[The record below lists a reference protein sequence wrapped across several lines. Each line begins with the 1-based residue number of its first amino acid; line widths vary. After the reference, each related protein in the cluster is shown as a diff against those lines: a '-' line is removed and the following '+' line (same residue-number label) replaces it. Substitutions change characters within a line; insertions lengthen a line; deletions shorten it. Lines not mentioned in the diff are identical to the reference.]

1 MMIENK
7 VVALA
12 AVVFAGACSYAHVGS
27 GQVAVVRTPD
37 GVDSKVYGPG
47 DWHIGM
53 WDKPT
58 YYTVRSQE
66 REEQLDVLASNGLRI
81 DLDASIRYHIAANEA
96 VQLDQ
101 ELGEDYYSVLL
112 GPTLHSQARRVVGR
126 FQPEEIYSSQREL
139 IERQIREGVETAIKG
154 RHIVLEAVL
163 IRSVKLPDSI
173 QTAINDKLTEEQH
186 ALKMKYV
193 LEQAES
199 EQQQKLMEVKA
210 EAEREQ
216 IKQQSEAETTRVAA
230 QAAADAARI
239 GADAAADAKRADG
252 KATADYEQ
260 LVQRYLTPQV
270 LRMQEIE
277 ATKALAASP
286 NAKILYL
293 GAGTGAGSTLLDL
306 RGLSQAAASR

>member
-1 MMIENK
+1 MDIK
-7 VVALA
+7 YLALALA
-12 AVVFAGACSYAHVGS
+12 ALGACSYARVGS

-37 GVDSKVYGPG
+37 GVEQKVYPPG
-47 DWHIGM
+47 DWRIGM

-66 REEQLDVLASNGLRI
+66 REEHLDVLASNGLRI
-81 DLDASIRYHIAANEA
+81 DLDASIRYHIVANEA
-96 VQLDQ
+96 VALDQ

-112 GPTLHSQARRVVGR
+112 GPTLRSQARRVVGR

-173 QTAINDKLTEEQH
+173 QTAINDKLEQEQQ

-193 LEQAES
+193 LEQAEA
-199 EQQQKLMEVKA
+199 EQQQKLMEVKS
-210 EAEREQ
+210 EAERDQ
-216 IKQQSEAETTRVAA
+216 IKREEDAASVRASA
-230 QAAADAARI
+230 QAAADAQRI
-239 GADAAADAKRADG
+239 AAAAAAEAKRLDG
-252 KATADYEQ
+252 QATADYEQ
-260 LVQRYLTPQV
+260 VVQRFLTPQV

-277 ATKALAASP
+277 ATKALATSP

-293 GAGTGAGSTLLDL
+293 GAGSGAGSTLLDL
-306 RGLSQAAASR
+306 RDLSRAAAR

>member
-1 MMIENK
+1 MQPQTK
-7 VVALA
+7 LVALA
-12 AVVFAGACSYAHVGS
+12 MAAIACACSYAHVGS

-37 GVDSKVYGPG
+37 GVNQKVYPPG
-47 DWHIGM
+47 DWRIGM

-81 DLDASIRYHIAANEA
+81 DLDASIRYHIAASEA

-112 GPTLHSQARRVVGR
+112 GPTLRSQARRVVGR

-139 IERQIREGVETAIKG
+139 IERQIREGVEAAIKG

-193 LEQAES
+193 LEQAEA

-210 EAEREQ
+210 EAERAQ
-216 IKQQSEAETTRVAA
+216 IKEQAEAESTRVAA
-230 QAAADAARI
+230 QAAADAARV

-252 KATADYEQ
+252 KATADYEL
-260 LVQRYLTPQV
+260 LVQRFLTPQV

-277 ATKALAASP
+277 AAKALAASP
-286 NAKILYL
+286 NAKILYF
-293 GAGTGAGSTLLDL
+293 GAGAHAGSTLLDL
-306 RGLSQAAASR
+306 RDVAPAAAR